1 MSKLK
6 NREDMIYHVLRNAI
20 FNTDL
25 PPGIQLIE
33 SSLADSFGVSRT
45 PIRTVLQ
52 RLKYESLVEIIP
64 KRGAFVYCPSPKEAE
79 QIFFVRQVLEPEAAA
94 LASKFVTENQLQ
106 EMKGYLQKEEECYKK
121 NMPEKA
127 LPVIEK
133 FHMVII
139 EASGNPYL
147 VESLRKIISLS
158 HIILTFYDVSENH
171 CYDVLK
177 EHTAIY
183 NAIANGEEEEAK
195 RMAYLHIPSIVKDI
209 DFSKQFNTSLSISQ
223 IITKYM

>member
-1 MSKLK
+1 
-6 NREDMIYHVLRNAI
+6 MIYHVLRNAI